1 MNKEVTKF
9 SQPPVHSNLR
19 SSAMTAYIL
28 YAVAFMLV
36 ITLIIGIFIAYQK
49 RKEAVDSIYYSHF
62 QYLIKTFWVALLGF
76 VIGGVAMFVGIGG
89 LIFLTV
95 SVWFIYRVVAGF
107 IKLNSRQVVS
117 TDSWF

>member
-1 MNKEVTKF
+1 
-9 SQPPVHSNLR
+9 
-19 SSAMTAYIL
+19 
-28 YAVAFMLV
+28 
-36 ITLIIGIFIAYQK
+36 
-49 RKEAVDSIYYSHF
+49 
-62 QYLIKTFWVALLGF
+62 VALLGF

-107 IKLNSRQVVS
+107 IKFNSGQAVS